1 MKKSKVLGMAYWTS
15 MAVGA
20 VVTSTVMVALGKPI
34 ITKPSCPVIARLLID
49 AGFGV
54 AEFILITAWD
64 KHLAQP
70 FWDAKVNA
78 EYEQLR
84 VESNEDEN

>member
-15 MAVGA
+15 MVVGV
-20 VVTSTVMVALGKPI
+20 VVTSTVMFGLGEPI
-34 ITKPSCPVIARLLID
+34 MIKQSCPVIAKLLIG
-49 AGFGV
+49 AGFGM

-78 EYEQLR
+78 EYEELR